1 MLRCHHVNA
10 LRTSVGNAIATR
22 ATLSPQCT
30 RTLHSLAR
38 ATSLRPRPAQALPRP
53 GLWRPLGDVKTYAT
67 GHKHHSDV
75 NAQYTSTKLIPP
87 KSQPP
92 KEKKY
97 DDDGLYAIAVGN
109 RSVEYFNVNEHKVSR
124 KAIDLELDWLS
135 DRMSLANRVKR
146 ILSQGKVAF
155 AAEMVRMATR
165 RGLESTAAWNHLF
178 EYCFRRNS
186 ARSAFRFYNDMKKR
200 GVRPSEVTYTTM
212 LSGLSNSKSTPE
224 IDPVKTALN
233 IYRSISSDKSGVE
246 LSIIHSNAMLTVCA
260 RHGDMDTLWGV
271 ASELPETGPASPG
284 PVTYS
289 IVLRA
294 ILNAMVWDVEKMPP
308 KNVNSISA
316 RKAQGVT
323 EAKRVWADIIYRWK
337 KGDLQIDSQM
347 VNSMTRVLME
357 GPGEYSSYEVLLL
370 LNQTTG
376 LPILAKAPQKVAYKK
391 SQGVQKHANREE
403 QELEDVPFVDEGE
416 LYRPPQETLEEEE
429 TGEGEVEEENL
440 DDVFKPFPFAS
451 TGVSPLPV
459 GNRELYRALEAS
471 AALTQGLGAA
481 KAYWKHITKDMGLK
495 PESTPIHAYLQILQG
510 ARSSRAAVDLM
521 RDEVLPSGLV
531 ESDMFVTAMKSC
543 RRDINNM
550 NVVTHA
556 NELLGLMDQAFP
568 IPNTVA
574 IDVYMSLV
582 TNILEKPLLLMSLNG
597 FSVTQQR
604 SGSLESLGHEL
615 RLKLQTMAV
624 ENLRPHVAKLEEAI
638 EHGQTKFTK
647 FKSKAESR
655 QDGHVVPGNSIVT
668 TLARLRYWMNPIL
681 KGNTKLI
688 PKPALEDY
696 KVLSQRLQKY
706 SNVKVQGHFK
716 SRIVFAPTEQ
726 QSQGEQQPQGESQSQ
741 GESQFQGEQQP
752 QGEQQSQNELQSQGE
767 QKPQGEQESQSEP
780 KSQHEQQ
787 LQGEQQPQGE
797 QQSKGEQQS

>member
-22 ATLSPQCT
+22 AALSPQCT
-30 RTLHSLAR
+30 RTFHSR
-38 ATSLRPRPAQALPRP
+38 ASAISLRPRPAHVLPRTGP
-53 GLWRPLGDVKTYAT
+53 WRPLGDVKTYT
-67 GHKHHSDV
+67 TEHKDPLEA
-75 NAQYTSTKLIPP
+75 NAQYTSTKLIPK

-92 KEKKY
+92 KEKEY

-109 RSVEYFNVNEHKVSR
+109 RSVEFFNVNDNKVSR
-124 KAIDLELDWLS
+124 KAIDVELDWLS

-178 EYCFRRNS
+178 EYCFRKNS

-212 LSGLSNSKSTPE
+212 LSGLSNSKSTPD

-233 IYRSISSDKSGVE
+233 IYRSISSANSGVE

-271 ASELPETGPASPG
+271 ASELPENGPTSPG

-289 IVLRA
+289 IILRA
-294 ILNAMVWDVEKMPP
+294 ILNAMVWDVEKMAP
-308 KNVNSISA
+308 KNANSISA
-316 RKAQGVT
+316 RKEQGVT

-391 SQGVQKHANREE
+391 SQGVQKHANQGD
-403 QELEDVPFVDEGE
+403 QELEDVPFVDESE

-429 TGEGEVEEENL
+429 AGEAGEAESEEENL

-624 ENLRPHVAKLEEAI
+624 DILRPHVVKLEEAI
-638 EHGQTKFTK
+638 EHGRTRYAK

-655 QDGHVVPGNSIVT
+655 QDGYAVPGNSIVT

-681 KGNTKLI
+681 KGNTKSI
-688 PKPALEDY
+688 PKPALEEY
-696 KVLSQRLQKY
+696 QLLSQRLRKY
-706 SNVKVQGHFK
+706 SNVKVQSHFR
-716 SRIVFAPTEQ
+716 SRVVFTPTEQ
-726 QSQGEQQPQGESQSQ
+726 QAQGEPQSQSEEQPQGEPQSQGEPQPHGEPQSQGEQQP
-741 GESQFQGEQQP
+741 
-752 QGEQQSQNELQSQGE
+752 
-767 QKPQGEQESQSEP
+767 
-780 KSQHEQQ
+780 
-787 LQGEQQPQGE
+787 
-797 QQSKGEQQS
+797 